1 VGSRVHVAPSEDTA
15 AFTRLPPGI
24 LSFAPDASPDAVA
37 RKTHSLADGTVA
49 VVVVVVVVVAVV
61 ALRQT
66 FFLPSVTH
74 LYETF
79 FTMLVAPTVEQL
91 VPDFVGLILAC
102 AGIEKATAPKIVI
115 AIVIDHTWLTPNLER
130 TFEFTKAPFQTDN
143 EKLPQG

>member
-1 VGSRVHVAPSEDTA
+1 
-15 AFTRLPPGI
+15 LPPGI

-37 RKTHSLADGTVA
+37 RTTHSLAVGT
-49 VVVVVVVVVAVV
+49 VVVVVVAVVAVV

-66 FFLPSVTH
+66 FFFPSDTH
-74 LYETF
+74 MYETF

-115 AIVIDHTWLTPNLER
+115 AKVIDHTWLTPNFDR
-130 TFEFTKAPFQTDN
+130 AFEFTRTPI
-143 EKLPQG
+143 